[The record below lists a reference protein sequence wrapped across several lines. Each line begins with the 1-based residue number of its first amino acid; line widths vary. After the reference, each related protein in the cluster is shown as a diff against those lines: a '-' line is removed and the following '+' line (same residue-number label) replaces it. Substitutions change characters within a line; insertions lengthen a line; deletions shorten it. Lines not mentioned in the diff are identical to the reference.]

1 MDKRKVS
8 FDEIQKPSIFR
19 DRIMIPTPKKPSNL
33 VKPDFSPIF
42 EKQNQIGF
50 KKFGSYKKQIYK
62 EPESPM
68 KSPNF
73 KTSVKMKGRNLF
85 GAKSENGE
93 EFNFFKK
100 LNFDDCADDKN
111 NFLGRKNG
119 GNGPN
124 PDEKNTNNKFNM
136 FLEKCEEEDEDNFD
150 LGNHNINSST
160 QNTGLELEEEEEKKY
175 MNSLNNNFNRNYY
188 WQHKKKG
195 GIRKCS
201 INIENNME
209 ILKTGKFEEDFNLL
223 KTIKADK
230 FSSIYKVQKIDSKE
244 IYCIKKIVKTSP
256 KSNIDNLKKITQ
268 DFRYNL
274 NNILSQ
280 FCVQNIEYWIE
291 KEEFKQLS
299 ELNFCNKN
307 LYLLSNFYE
316 NGDIFDYLEKLE
328 ENKFSFT
335 EDFYWDLIFEMIMG
349 LLFVHECGYIHTDI
363 QPGNYLVD
371 NNGYLKLNDFSLAIK
386 MNELPYLDDIIEG
399 DARYISKELFH
410 FEKGVAGVGEK
421 SDVFSL
427 GLTLLEL
434 IAKIE
439 LPYNGELWHKLRDEN
454 FSISENFFEKCN
466 IKNHKEFMILISQM
480 ILPLEKR
487 PNLKEIINYFPKLK
501 NRYEKVCFGKYN
513 KSCEIPKFH
522 EDVNMKIFNLKS
534 APSTDIL

>member
-19 DRIMIPTPKKPSNL
+19 DRIIIPTPKKPSNL

-42 EKQNQIGF
+42 EKQNQFGY

-62 EPESPM
+62 EPESPI

-85 GAKSENGE
+85 GAKPENGK

-119 GNGPN
+119 GIGPF
-124 PDEKNTNNKFNM
+124 PEEKNSNNKFNM

-160 QNTGLELEEEEEKKY
+160 QNTGLELEEDEEKKY
-175 MNSLNNNFNRNYY
+175 TNSLSNNYNRNYY

-209 ILKTGKFEEDFNLL
+209 ILKTGKFEEEFNLL

-230 FSSIYKVQKIDSKE
+230 FSSIYKVQKIDSKK

-268 DFRYNL
+268 DFRYNF

-328 ENKFSFT
+328 ENKFIFT
-335 EDFYWDLIFEMIMG
+335 EDFYWDLVFEMIMG

-371 NNGYLKLNDFSLAIK
+371 SNGYLKLN
-386 MNELPYLDDIIEG
+386 
-399 DARYISKELFH
+399 
-410 FEKGVAGVGEK
+410 
-421 SDVFSL
+421 
-427 GLTLLEL
+427 LLEL

-454 FSISENFFEKCN
+454 FRISENFFEKCN
-466 IKNHKEFMILISQM
+466 IKNHQEFMILISQM

-487 PNLKEIINYFPKLK
+487 PNLKEIINNFPKLK
-501 NRYEKVCFGKYN
+501 NRYEKVFYGKYN
-513 KSCEIPKFH
+513 KSCEIPKFS
-522 EDVNMKIFNLKS
+522 EDVNMKILNLRS
-534 APSTDIL
+534 APSSDIL